1 MSLSSVHLGMHLY
14 YMLNNAYLKKE
25 IMEKRKKKPK
35 SENKKKLVLLG
46 EKQKGSWT
54 LIIYKWKHNKAGQLK
69 VTKLYLQK
77 SLLIFFSNRSWAKKL
92 AKEPV
97 ELTDNQTIEK
107 KFTE

>member
-1 MSLSSVHLGMHLY
+1 MHLY

-25 IMEKRKKKPK
+25 IMGGGGKPK
-35 SENKKKLVLLG
+35 SESKKKLVLLG

-77 SLLIFFSNRSWAKKL
+77 SLLIFFQTDHEQKSSPRSL
-92 AKEPV
+92 
-97 ELTDNQTIEK
+97 
-107 KFTE
+107 